1 MSQKTRSLFY
11 IRTRIIIIY
20 TIIGFLFGVCF
31 PIGALVLESII
42 KDVSLSPQQ
51 IMVLHEQN
59 PLLYMIDSAPIF
71 LGLFAMLGGFS
82 KAKAAT
88 ANHKM
93 QVMINELEGRE
104 AENQQ
109 LLKDFDEELSLN
121 RKITKDIQGVSS
133 QLAVIS
139 NELLSNMHEL
149 HESDS
154 NVDDHIVS
162 IDASVE
168 EMNAITKSLLEQFD
182 SYVVATNDMYKATS
196 TARIKLDGH
205 LDVSNELI
213 EEIKVVM
220 KKLADLS
227 TLSLEVESV
236 TDLISDISANI
247 KLLALNARIESSRAG
262 EAGKGFA
269 VVATEIQKLSEQ
281 TDDAVATISE
291 KIQSVSQ
298 GVNNIEVEMSKMS
311 TEGEDLTTTNLQV
324 TENFDILGDR
334 IEFVKTSSDI
344 AKTQMKEQSIALSS
358 ISDMIHDVARQSK
371 ERQVYLN
378 KSEESIKT
386 TEVHIMQLNQ
396 HVEDNP
402 S

>member
-31 PIGALVLESII
+31 PIGAIVLESII
-42 KDVSLSPQQ
+42 KDVSLSLQQ
-51 IMVLHEQN
+51 IMLLHEQN

-109 LLKDFDEELSLN
+109 LLKDFGEELSLN

-196 TARIKLDGH
+196 AARSKLDGH

-371 ERQVYLN
+371 ERQVFLN